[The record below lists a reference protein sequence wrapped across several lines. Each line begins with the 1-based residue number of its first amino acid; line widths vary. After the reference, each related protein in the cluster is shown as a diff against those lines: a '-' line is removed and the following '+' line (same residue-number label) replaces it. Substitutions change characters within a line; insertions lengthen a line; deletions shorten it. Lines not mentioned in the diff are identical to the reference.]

1 MSLARAAAVAFARSL
16 RIVFPLGYR
25 AMKPLYT
32 AVATARGGRE
42 GHIRSSDGVLDA
54 DLKMPKE
61 LGGPGGPAT
70 NPEQLFAAGY
80 AACFES
86 ALRLVARTQKKAFT
100 DAVVTAHVTLNSV
113 EGAFVLSVELHGK
126 IDGVSKDEAQAL
138 METAHTVC
146 PYSKATKG
154 NINVSLF
161 VD

>member
-1 MSLARAAAVAFARSL
+1 
-16 RIVFPLGYR
+16 
-25 AMKPLYT
+25 MKPLYT
-32 AVATARGGRE
+32 AVATARGGRD
-42 GHIRSSDGVLDA
+42 GHVRSSDGVLDA

-86 ALRLVARTQKKAFT
+86 ALRLVARTQKKTFT
-100 DAVVTAHVTLNSV
+100 DAAITAHVTLNSQD
-113 EGAFVLSVELHGK
+113 GAFVLSVELHGK
-126 IDGVSKDEAQAL
+126 IDGVSKEEATAL

-146 PYSKATKG
+146 PYSRATRG
-154 NINVSLF
+154 NMDVKLV